1 MSTPLRERPDAPLG
15 TLIFRAGLLP
25 AEVIENALEEGVR
38 TGRRLGEILVE
49 RGLIKEEDLTRLLAG
64 QKGLPYIGLGERAI
78 DPEAARLL
86 GEEQAKLFCA
96 LPIAFEEGSPVVAVA
111 DPTND
116 VLTRNVSDAIGQPAS
131 FVVASRTELLEAIER
146 VYGEPVPA
154 PAPEPIAS
162 DESPGEASQPEPAV
176 EQVEEPVVTETPPVL
191 AEQPQP
197 EAPSAPEP
205 LHETNGHHPD
215 VSLEVTPPPVE
226 VEPPA
231 IEVAPPPAEVAPPP
245 AEVAPPPAEVA
256 PPPAEVAPLP
266 VEIEPPAPAAEAAE
280 APAAPVEPV
289 APPPAPTP
297 AAPEPEPALTP
308 ASLRVP
314 APEPDDPNPGSARV
328 TIRLTTGERVAV
340 AEFPTHDGAK
350 EHARSLIR
358 DLSDSGDEWPLVNG
372 RFLKPE
378 TIVSVD
384 VESL

>member
-49 RGLIKEEDLTRLLAG
+49 RGLIKEEELTRLLAG

-96 LPIAFEEGSPVVAVA
+96 LPIAFEEGALVVAVA

-131 FVVASRTELLEAIER
+131 FVVASRTELLEAIAR
-146 VYGEPVPA
+146 VYEEPTSVAEPTVPEQTAEQAPVPEPVV
-154 PAPEPIAS
+154 
-162 DESPGEASQPEPAV
+162 D
-176 EQVEEPVVTETPPVL
+176 QVQEPVVTESPPVVD
-191 AEQPQP
+191 EQPPPVEVEPQP
-197 EAPSAPEP
+197 EAPPTPEP
-205 LHETNGHHPD
+205 AHETNGHHPD
-215 VSLEVTPPPVE
+215 VSLEVTPPP
-226 VEPPA
+226 
-231 IEVAPPPAEVAPPP
+231 AEVAPPP
-245 AEVAPPPAEVA
+245 VEAEQPAVEV
-256 PPPAEVAPLP
+256 E
-266 VEIEPPAPAAEAAE
+266 
-280 APAAPVEPV
+280 
-289 APPPAPTP
+289 APTP
-297 AAPEPEPALTP
+297 AAVPAAPAAPAAPPEPMLEIPAEAVAPPAPAPAVPEPEPEPALKP

-314 APEPDDPNPGSARV
+314 APEPEPDDPGPGSARV
-328 TIRLTTGERVAV
+328 TIRLTTGERVPV

-358 DLSDSGDEWPLVNG
+358 DLADSGDEWPLVNG

-384 VESL
+384 VEPL